1 MNAACPALKRKE
13 AQATKAL
20 PVWASPAASPLNV
33 HVDAEEKSKAD
44 VDPQFLPFILRWFV
58 SLTGALSSD
67 VFLACTI
74 TLTQA
79 HKMDEIVDLSGS
91 FMATLDEKYSFVSPS
106 NSVKMIRCDV
116 SEVIPAD
123 INLNL
128 NVNRR
133 ETLIKPQQSDPS
145 LVSCFSSVVE
155 GWI

>member
-74 TLTQA
+74 TRAQA

-91 FMATLDEKYSFVSPS
+91 FMATLDEKDSFVSPS

>member
-1 MNAACPALKRKE
+1 M
-13 AQATKAL
+13 
-20 PVWASPAASPLNV
+20 
-33 HVDAEEKSKAD
+33 
-44 VDPQFLPFILRWFV
+44 
-58 SLTGALSSD
+58 
-67 VFLACTI
+67 FLACTI
-74 TLTQA
+74 TRAQA

-91 FMATLDEKYSFVSPS
+91 FMATLDEKDSFVSPS